1 MTTAR
6 VRGIYSTA
14 LTKLLLDNNFDIV
27 QPSIIVKER
36 FKLKENTETPDL
48 DIYDRYDR
56 QGVRAL
62 GKAEGIDAFKEILQ
76 SRLEDVIIRKWKITT
91 NGIYKGLVK
100 GSDSATY
107 SVLVDIGLAIGRIR
121 EEEVSDPNALQ
132 IVAQVERRR
141 MGAKEPFLT
150 TAIKIPGKYAILIP
164 GHQVKISRKIL
175 DWQNRS
181 RLSQLGKQLAPPN
194 WGIIWRTAAANQPD
208 DVLKKEITSLLKEGE
223 LIMKKAEEVEAPATL
238 WEGRHF
244 MDVEFPALSKGKL
257 DEIRRS
263 VAPTINGH
271 HYYKAC
277 GRRIS
282 LALDMT
288 ERLLEQGVSA
298 EEVESLFKQTI
309 EPEHPHVGSVIGIE
323 HVKLDGKVFHLGK
336 GLVEDFNHD
345 NYTLCL
351 SRVFEK
357 EGVYDGLKTHKD
369 PGDTAITEV
378 KVGEW
383 YLKTQYLSKHGE
395 LKGTYINLNT
405 PIELYPD
412 AIRYVDLEV
421 DVCVWPSGKVEKL
434 DEEKLDE
441 ALKEELITKRL
452 AEIVREKA
460 QQIMKS
466 LVSK

>member
-1 MTTAR
+1 VTTAR
-6 VRGIYSTA
+6 VRGIYSTS

-27 QPSIIVKER
+27 QPSTTVKER
-36 FKLKENTETPDL
+36 FKLKENNETPNI

>member
-14 LTKLLLDNNFDIV
+14 LTKLLLDNNLDIV
-27 QPSIIVKER
+27 QPSTTVKER
-36 FKLKENTETPDL
+36 FKLKENNETPDL
-48 DIYDRYDR
+48 DIYDRYDH

-62 GKAEGIDAFKEILQ
+62 GQAEAVDTFKEILQ
-76 SRLEDVIIRKWKITT
+76 SQLEDTVIRKWKVTT

-107 SVLVDIGLAIGRIR
+107 SVLVDIGLATGRIH
-121 EEEVSDPNALQ
+121 EEEVSDPNAQQ
-132 IVAQVERRR
+132 IVAQVKRRR
-141 MGAKEPFLT
+141 MGAKEPILT

-164 GHQVKISRKIL
+164 GHQVKVSKKIL
-175 DWQNRS
+175 DWQKRS
-181 RLSQLGKQLAPPN
+181 HLSQLGKQLAPPN

-208 DVLKKEITSLLKEGE
+208 DVLKNEITSLLKEGE
-223 LIMKKAEEVEAPATL
+223 LIMKKAEKVEAPATL

-271 HYYKAC
+271 HYYKTC
-277 GRRIS
+277 GRRTS
-282 LALDMT
+282 SALDMA
-288 ERLLEQGVSA
+288 ERLLEQGVPV
-298 EEVESLFKQTI
+298 EEVENLFKQTI
-309 EPEHPHVGSVIGIE
+309 EPELPHVGSIIGIE

-336 GLVEDFNHD
+336 ASVEDFNHD

-357 EGVYDGLKTHKD
+357 EGVYDGLKTRKE
-369 PGDTAITEV
+369 PGDTAITEA

-383 YLKTQYLSKHGE
+383 YFKTKYFSKHGK

-405 PIELYPD
+405 PIELYPY

-441 ALKEELITKRL
+441 ALKEGLVTERL
-452 AEIVREKA
+452 VRIIKEKA